1 VFSPPF
7 RVAAI
12 GPSATM
18 LQRLAASPGVK
29 LFREAAGYYGLG
41 YTVDL
46 LGKVGLPAYT
56 GPITLNY
63 ASVGK

>member
-1 VFSPPF
+1 
-7 RVAAI
+7 
-12 GPSATM
+12 M

-46 LGKVGLPAYT
+46 LGKVELPAYT